1 MDQRTRIF
9 VIAIAVLMSVIAGL
23 VAAWLKTSGTASIAD
38 AVLYGFAAFG
48 GTLGLVLLVVQV
60 YRSL

>member
-1 MDQRTRIF
+1 MA
-9 VIAIAVLMSVIAGL
+9 VAVLISVIAGMA
-23 VAAWLKTSGTASIAD
+23 AAWLKVSGTASLTD

-48 GTLGLVLLVVQV
+48 GTLGLVLLIVQV